1 MDIGSY
7 TFEEFRR
14 LAENFHGY
22 AAPGLLIGGYMVE
35 MAKAA
40 LPRGTLFEAVV
51 ETPKCLPDAV
61 QLLTLCSTG
70 NQRLKIVNTGR
81 YAVSLF
87 DKFTGEGFRV
97 SLDPEKMR
105 EWPEL
110 YSWFFKQKPKKEQDS
125 PRLESEIREAGQ
137 AICRLEAIRIR
148 SRYMGTSHM
157 QGISV
162 CPVCG
167 EAYPADRGVICPGCQ
182 GIAPFERREKVE
194 TAVPPVSILPLEE
207 AVGKRAAH
215 DMTRIEP
222 GVFKGPEF
230 REGHLIAPGDI
241 CRLQKMGRFHVA
253 VANEREAGPESPV
266 HENDAA
272 AAFAKKMAGDGV
284 AYALPPKEGKI
295 DFRAARAGLFRV
307 DGEKLRQF
315 NLVPHVMAASRQ
327 DCLLVRKDEK
337 LAGTRAIPLYLDR
350 RDMDLAMSVLTGGP
364 LFQVIPLRK
373 VKAGILVTGTEVFQ
387 GLIEDRFIPVISEK
401 VENLGGVVAA
411 TAIVPDD
418 REAIAAAASKIL
430 EQGIDLLV
438 TTGGLSVDPDDV
450 TRLAMLDLG
459 LSDVVHGMPVLPGA
473 MSLTGKIGNA
483 RVLGVP
489 ACALY
494 HKTTFLDLILPR
506 LLADQDFTRAD
517 AADMASGGYCLGC
530 SQCVWPAC
538 PFGK

>member
-40 LPRGTLFEAVV
+40 LPGGTLFEAVV

-87 DKFTGEGFRV
+87 DKFSGVGFRV

-105 EWPEL
+105 HWPEL

-125 PRLESEIREAGQ
+125 ARLEMEIREAGP

-148 SRYMGTSHM
+148 PRHMGASHM
-157 QGISV
+157 QGIAI

-167 EAYPADRGVICPGCQ
+167 EAYPAEAGAICQGCQ
-182 GIAPFERREKVE
+182 GLAPFERVAKAENPELPVRV
-194 TAVPPVSILPLEE
+194 VPVEE

-230 REGHLIAPGDI
+230 RKGQLIAPGDI

-253 VANEREAGPESPV
+253 VADERPAGPASPV
-266 HENDAA
+266 HENEAA
-272 AAFAKKMAGDGV
+272 AAFAQKMAGEGV
-284 AYALPPKEGKI
+284 TFDLPPREGKI

-327 DCLLVRKDEK
+327 DCLLVRENEK

-350 RDMDLAMSVLTGGP
+350 RYMDLAMSVLAEGP
-364 LFQVIPLRK
+364 LFLVIPLRK
-373 VKAGILVTGTEVFQ
+373 AKTGILVTGTEVFQ
-387 GLIEDRFIPVISEK
+387 RLVEDRFIPVISEK
-401 VENLGGVVAA
+401 VENLGSEVTA

-418 REAIAAAASKIL
+418 RPAIVEAARKML
-430 EQGIDLLV
+430 DQGIDLLV
-438 TTGGLSVDPDDV
+438 TTGGLSIDPDDV

-459 LSDVVHGMPVLPGA
+459 LTDVVHGMPVLPGA
-473 MSLTGKIGNA
+473 MSLTGKIGHA

-517 AADMASGGYCLGC
+517 AAAMASGGYCLGC
-530 SQCVWPAC
+530 AKCVWPAC